1 MNAKIVLSIVFPLIF
16 LAMTVPAFA
25 VVDRVDIDQKIFLI
39 GDYFIISGTIDD
51 KDPIQVF
58 ATISKPHSPSHIL
71 ASTTSDDRGNFSFDP
86 IRASEHFKAQGTYT
100 INVFTQSQQANT
112 GEIIELKYDT
122 KKITTLADFDL
133 VLNSIGNKQVVQ
145 TKTLTFTASVTDSDV
160 KETYSLD
167 KQPAGA
173 VIDKNTGA
181 FSWTPTSSQ
190 LGGFVFDIVVNVGP
204 VEDRETILVT
214 VNPKPTVS
222 DPPVSDPPASTPPK
236 IPPEPKQ
243 EKLGIASFVE
253 KTKDPQSYVDRY
265 NNEPD
270 YKAWFD
276 TNYPEYDSIYQAVG
290 LETPE
295 ERKTT
300 TGMKESSTL
309 AVFVDPAED
318 PQSYIDRYNSD
329 PAYKTWFDENFS
341 EYESIYQA
349 VGLETPV
356 SLAVFVDPAE
366 DPQSYIDRYNS
377 DPAYKTWFDE
387 NFSEYDSIYEAVGLE
402 TPVSLAVFVDPAE
415 DPQSYI
421 DRYNSDPAYKTW
433 FDENFSEYDSIYEA
447 VGLET
452 PVSLAVFVD
461 PAEDPQSYIDR
472 YNSDPAYKTWFD
484 ENFSEYDS
492 IYEAVG
498 LSDSTM
504 AGGPIND
511 TQKAMDETRGAGQCG
526 EGTQLVDGKCV
537 PAEKDDS
544 GGCLIATAAYGSEL
558 APQVQILR
566 EIRDNQLMDT
576 SSGTSFMAG
585 FNQLYYS
592 FSPHIADMQR
602 ENPIFKE
609 AVKVAITPLLSS
621 LSIMSYAESES
632 EVLGYGIGVILM
644 NLGMYIAAPAIV
656 ILKARKYV
664 RI

>member
-16 LAMTVPAFA
+16 LAMAVPAFA

-39 GDYFIISGTIDD
+39 DDYFIISGTINDED
-51 KDPIQVF
+51 STKVF
-58 ATISKPHSPSHIL
+58 ATIAKPHSSPRIL
-71 ASTTSDDRGNFSFDP
+71 ASTISDDSGNFSF
-86 IRASEHFKAQGTYT
+86 ASIKASAHFTSQGTYT
-100 INVFTQSQQANT
+100 ISVFTEFQTTDT

-167 KQPAGA
+167 KQPDGA

-190 LGGFVFDIVVNVGP
+190 LDGFVFDVVVNIGP
-204 VEDRETILVT
+204 IEDRETILVT
-214 VNPKPTVS
+214 VNPKPAVS
-222 DPPVSDPPASTPPK
+222 DPPVSDPPTSITPK
-236 IPPEPKQ
+236 ITPEPKQ
-243 EKLGIASFVE
+243 EKLGIAPFVD
-253 KTKDPQSYVDRY
+253 KTENPQSYVDRY

-318 PQSYIDRYNSD
+318 PQSYVDRYNSD
-329 PAYKTWFDENFS
+329 PAYKAWFDENFP
-341 EYESIYQA
+341 EYNSIYEA

-356 SLAVFVDPAE
+356 PLAVFVDPAE

-377 DPAYKTWFDE
+377 DPAYKAWFDE

-402 TPVSLAVFVDPAE
+402 TPVTLAVFVDPAE

-421 DRYNSDPAYKTW
+421 DRYNSDPAYKAW
-433 FDENFSEYDSIYEA
+433 FDENFSEYESIYQA

-452 PVSLAVFVD
+452 PVPLAVFVD

-472 YNSDPAYKTWFD
+472 YNSDPAYKAWFD
-484 ENFSEYDS
+484 ENFPEYES
-492 IYEAVG
+492 IYQAVG

-511 TQKAMDETRGAGQCG
+511 AQKTIDENSGAGQCG

-537 PAEKDDS
+537 PAKKDDR

-566 EIRDNQLMDT
+566 EIRDNQLMGT
-576 SSGTSFMAG
+576 SSGTSFMTG

-592 FSPHIADMQR
+592 FSPYIADMQR

-656 ILKARKYV
+656 ILKARKYI
-664 RI
+664 RL

>member
-39 GDYFIISGTIDD
+39 DDYFIISGTINDE
-51 KDPIQVF
+51 DPTQVF
-58 ATISKPHSPSHIL
+58 ATIAKPHSPSHIL
-71 ASTTSDDRGNFSFDP
+71 ADTKSDDRGNFSFDP

-100 INVFTQSQQANT
+100 INVFTQSQRANT

-160 KETYSLD
+160 RETYSLD

-190 LGGFVFDIVVNVGP
+190 LGGFVFDVVVNVGP
-204 VEDRETILVT
+204 IEDRETILVT

-222 DPPVSDPPASTPPK
+222 DPPASTPPK
-236 IPPEPKQ
+236 IPPDPKQ
-243 EKLGIASFVE
+243 EKLEIAPFVK
-253 KTKDPQSYVDRY
+253 KTEDPQSYVDRY

-276 TNYPEYDSIYQAVG
+276 TNYSEYDSIYQAVG

-300 TGMKESSTL
+300 TGMKEPSSLAVFVDPAEDPQSYVNRYNSDPAYKTWFDENFSEYDSIYEAVGLETPVPL

-356 SLAVFVDPAE
+356 PLAVFVDPAE

-402 TPVSLAVFVDPAE
+402 TPVPLAVFVDPAE

-421 DRYNSDPAYKTW
+421 DRYNNDPAYKAW
-433 FDENFSEYDSIYEA
+433 FDDNFPAYESIY
-447 VGLET
+447 
-452 PVSLAVFVD
+452 
-461 PAEDPQSYIDR
+461 Q
-472 YNSDPAYKTWFD
+472 
-484 ENFSEYDS
+484 
-492 IYEAVG
+492 AVG
-498 LSDSTM
+498 LSDSTNM

-511 TQKAMDETRGAGQCG
+511 AQKTTDENRGAGQCG

-537 PAEKDDS
+537 PAKKDDR

-566 EIRDNQLMDT
+566 EIRDNQLMGT
-576 SSGTSFMAG
+576 SSGTSFMTG
-585 FNQLYYS
+585 FNHLYYS

-656 ILKARKYV
+656 ILKARKYI
-664 RI
+664 RL

>member
-1 MNAKIVLSIVFPLIF
+1 MNTKIVLSIVFPLIF

-25 VVDRVDIDQKIFLI
+25 AVDRVDIDQKIFLI
-39 GDYFIISGTIDD
+39 DDYFIISGTIDD
-51 KDPIQVF
+51 EDPTPVF
-58 ATISKPHSPSHIL
+58 ATIAKPHSSPHIL
-71 ASTTSDDRGNFSFDP
+71 ASITSDDRGNFSFDP

-160 KETYSLD
+160 RETYSLD

-190 LGGFVFDIVVNVGP
+190 LGGFVFDVVVNVGP
-204 VEDRETILVT
+204 IEDRETILVT

-243 EKLGIASFVE
+243 EKLEIASFVK
-253 KTKDPQSYVDRY
+253 KTDDPQSYVDRY

-276 TNYPEYDSIYQAVG
+276 NNFSQYDSIYQAVG

-295 ERKTT
+295 ERKTA
-300 TGMKESSTL
+300 TGIKESSTLAVFVDPTEDPQSYVDRYNSDPAYKTWFDENFSQYDSIYEAVGLETPVPL

-341 EYESIYQA
+341 QYDSIYEA

-356 SLAVFVDPAE
+356 PLAVFVDPAE

-387 NFSEYDSIYEAVGLE
+387 NFPEYESIYRAVGLE
-402 TPVSLAVFVDPAE
+402 TPVPLAVFVDPAE
-415 DPQSYI
+415 DPQSYV
-421 DRYNSDPAYKTW
+421 DRYNSDLAYKTW
-433 FDENFSEYDSIYEA
+433 FDENFPEYESIY
-447 VGLET
+447 
-452 PVSLAVFVD
+452 
-461 PAEDPQSYIDR
+461 Q
-472 YNSDPAYKTWFD
+472 
-484 ENFSEYDS
+484 
-492 IYEAVG
+492 AVG

-511 TQKAMDETRGAGQCG
+511 AQKAMDENRGAGQCG

-537 PAEKDDS
+537 PAEKDDR

-566 EIRDNQLMDT
+566 EIRDNQLMGT
-576 SSGTSFMAG
+576 SSGTSFMTG
-585 FNQLYYS
+585 FNHLYYS

-644 NLGMYIAAPAIV
+644 NLGMYIVAPAIV

>member
-1 MNAKIVLSIVFPLIF
+1 MNTKIVLSIVFPLIF

-39 GDYFIISGTIDD
+39 DDYFIISGTIDD
-51 KDPIQVF
+51 EDPIHVF
-58 ATISKPHSPSHIL
+58 ATIAKPHSPPHIL

-86 IRASEHFKAQGTYT
+86 IRASEYFKAQGTYT
-100 INVFTQSQQANT
+100 INVFTQFQQTDT

-133 VLNSIGNKQVVQ
+133 VLESIGNKQVVQ
-145 TKTLTFTASVTDSDV
+145 TETLTFTVSVTDSDV
-160 KETYSLD
+160 RETYSLD

-173 VIDKNTGA
+173 TIDKNTGV
-181 FSWTPTSSQ
+181 FSWTPTNSQ
-190 LGGFVFDIVVNVGP
+190 LGGFVFDVVVNVGP
-204 VEDRETILVT
+204 VEDREVILVT

-222 DPPVSDPPASTPPK
+222 DPPVSDPPTSITPK
-236 IPPEPKQ
+236 ITPEPKQ
-243 EKLGIASFVE
+243 EKLGIAPFVD
-253 KTKDPQSYVDRY
+253 KTENPQSYVNRY

-270 YKAWFD
+270 YKTWFD
-276 TNYPEYDSIYQAVG
+276 NNFPEYESIYQAVG
-290 LETPE
+290 FETPVP
-295 ERKTT
+295 
-300 TGMKESSTL
+300 L
-309 AVFVDPAED
+309 AMFVDPAED

-329 PAYKTWFDENFS
+329 PAYKTWFDNNFS

-356 SLAVFVDPAE
+356 PLAMFVDPAE

-377 DPAYKTWFDE
+377 DPAYKTWFDN
-387 NFSEYDSIYEAVGLE
+387 NFPEYESIYQAVGFE
-402 TPVSLAVFVDPAE
+402 TPVPLAMFVDPAE

-433 FDENFSEYDSIYEA
+433 FDNNFPEYESIYQA
-447 VGLET
+447 VGFET
-452 PVSLAVFVD
+452 PVPLAMFVD

-484 ENFSEYDS
+484 NNFPEYDS
-492 IYEAVG
+492 IYQAVG

-511 TQKAMDETRGAGQCG
+511 AQKAMDENKGAGQCG

-537 PAEKDDS
+537 PAKKDDR

-558 APQVQILR
+558 SPQVQILR
-566 EIRDNQLMDT
+566 EIRDNQLMST

-592 FSPHIADMQR
+592 FSPYIADMQR

-656 ILKARKYV
+656 LFKARKH
-664 RI
+664 IKI

>member
-16 LAMTVPAFA
+16 LAMAVPAFA

-39 GDYFIISGTIDD
+39 DDYFIISGTIDD
-51 KDPIQVF
+51 EDPTHVF
-58 ATISKPHSPSHIL
+58 ATIAKPHSPPHIL

-86 IRASEHFKAQGTYT
+86 IRASEYFKAQGTYT
-100 INVFTQSQQANT
+100 INVFTQSQQTDT
-112 GEIIELKYDT
+112 GEIIELRYDT

-133 VLNSIGNKQVVQ
+133 VLESIGNKQVVQ
-145 TKTLTFTASVTDSDV
+145 TETLTFTVSVTDSDV
-160 KETYSLD
+160 RETYSLD

-173 VIDKNTGA
+173 TIDKNTGV
-181 FSWTPTSSQ
+181 FSWTPTNSQ
-190 LGGFVFDIVVNVGP
+190 LGGFVFDVVVNVGP
-204 VEDRETILVT
+204 VEDREVILVT

-222 DPPVSDPPASTPPK
+222 DPPVSDPPASTTPK
-236 IPPEPKQ
+236 ITPEPKQ
-243 EKLGIASFVE
+243 EKLGIAPFVD
-253 KTKDPQSYVDRY
+253 KTENPQSYVDRY

-276 TNYPEYDSIYQAVG
+276 NN
-290 LETPE
+290 L
-295 ERKTT
+295 
-300 TGMKESSTL
+300 
-309 AVFVDPAED
+309 
-318 PQSYIDRYNSD
+318 
-329 PAYKTWFDENFS
+329 S

-349 VGLETPV
+349 VGLDTPEERKTTTGIKESS

-377 DPAYKTWFDE
+377 DPAYKTWFDN
-387 NFSEYDSIYEAVGLE
+387 NFSEYESIYQAVGLKTPVPLAMFVDPAEDPQSYIDRYNSDPAYKTWFDNNFSEYESIYQAVGLE
-402 TPVSLAVFVDPAE
+402 TPVPLAMFVDPAEDPQSYIDRYNSDPAYKTWFDNNFSEYESIYQAVGLETPVPLAVFVDPAE

-433 FDENFSEYDSIYEA
+433 FDNNFSEYESIYQA
-447 VGLET
+447 VGL
-452 PVSLAVFVD
+452 F
-461 PAEDPQSYIDR
+461 
-472 YNSDPAYKTWFD
+472 
-484 ENFSEYDS
+484 
-492 IYEAVG
+492 
-498 LSDSTM
+498 DSTM

-511 TQKAMDETRGAGQCG
+511 AQKAMDENKGAGQCG

-537 PAEKDDS
+537 PAKKDDR

-558 APQVQILR
+558 APQVQLLR
-566 EIRDNQLMDT
+566 EIRDNQLMGT
-576 SSGTSFMAG
+576 SSGTSFMTG

-592 FSPHIADMQR
+592 FSPYIADMQR
-602 ENPIFKE
+602 ESPIFKE

-656 ILKARKYV
+656 LFKARKY
-664 RI
+664 IKI

>member
-1 MNAKIVLSIVFPLIF
+1 MNTKIVLFIVFPLIF

-25 VVDRVDIDQKIFLI
+25 AVDRVDIDQKIFLI
-39 GDYFIISGTIDD
+39 DDYFIISGTIDD
-51 KDPIQVF
+51 EDPTPVF
-58 ATISKPHSPSHIL
+58 ATIAKPHSSPHIL
-71 ASTTSDDRGNFSFDP
+71 ASITSDDRGNFSFDP

-160 KETYSLD
+160 RETYSLD

-190 LGGFVFDIVVNVGP
+190 LGGFVFDVVVNVGP
-204 VEDRETILVT
+204 IEDRETILVT

-222 DPPVSDPPASTPPK
+222 DPSASTPPK

-265 NNEPD
+265 NSDPA
-270 YKAWFD
+270 YKVWFD
-276 TNYPEYDSIYQAVG
+276 NNFSQYDSIYQAVG

-300 TGMKESSTL
+300 TSMKESSTLAVFVDPAEDPQSYIDRYNSDPAYKAWFDENFSEYESIYQAVGLKTPVPLAMFVDPAEDPQSYVDRYNSDPAYKAWFDENFSEYNSIYEAVGLETPAIL

-349 VGLETPV
+349 VGLKTQVP
-356 SLAVFVDPAE
+356 LAVFVDPAE

-377 DPAYKTWFDE
+377 DPAYKAWFDE
-387 NFSEYDSIYEAVGLE
+387 NFSEYESIY
-402 TPVSLAVFVDPAE
+402 
-415 DPQSYI
+415 Q
-421 DRYNSDPAYKTW
+421 
-433 FDENFSEYDSIYEA
+433 
-447 VGLET
+447 
-452 PVSLAVFVD
+452 
-461 PAEDPQSYIDR
+461 
-472 YNSDPAYKTWFD
+472 
-484 ENFSEYDS
+484 
-492 IYEAVG
+492 AVG

-511 TQKAMDETRGAGQCG
+511 AQKAMDENRGAGQCG

-537 PAEKDDS
+537 PAKKDDR

-566 EIRDNQLMDT
+566 EIRDNQLMGT
-576 SSGTSFMAG
+576 SSGTSFMTG
-585 FNQLYYS
+585 FNHLYYS
-592 FSPHIADMQR
+592 FSPYIADMQR

-632 EVLGYGIGVILM
+632 EVLGYGVGVILM

-656 ILKARKYV
+656 ILKARKYI

>member
-16 LAMTVPAFA
+16 LAMAVPAFA

-39 GDYFIISGTIDD
+39 DDYFIISGTINDAD
-51 KDPIQVF
+51 STKVF
-58 ATISKPHSPSHIL
+58 ATIAKPHSSPRIL
-71 ASTTSDDRGNFSFDP
+71 ASTISDDSGNFSFDS
-86 IRASEHFKAQGTYT
+86 IKASDYFTSQGTYT
-100 INVFTQSQQANT
+100 ISVFTELQTTDT

-133 VLNSIGNKQVVQ
+133 VLESIGNKQVVQ
-145 TKTLTFTASVTDSDV
+145 TETLTFTVSVTDSDV
-160 KETYSLD
+160 RETYSLD

-173 VIDKNTGA
+173 TIDKNTGV
-181 FSWTPTSSQ
+181 FSWTPTNSQ

-204 VEDRETILVT
+204 VEDREVILVT

-222 DPPVSDPPASTPPK
+222 DSPASTPPK

-243 EKLGIASFVE
+243 EKLGIAPFVD
-253 KTKDPQSYVDRY
+253 KTENPQSYVDRY

-276 TNYPEYDSIYQAVG
+276 DNFSEYESIYQAVG
-290 LETPE
+290 LKTPVP
-295 ERKTT
+295 
-300 TGMKESSTL
+300 L
-309 AVFVDPAED
+309 AMFVDPAED

-329 PAYKTWFDENFS
+329 PAYKTWFDDNFSEYESIYQAVGLKTPVPLAMFVDPAEDPQSYIDRYNSDPAYKAWFDNNFS

-356 SLAVFVDPAE
+356 PLAVFVDPAE

-377 DPAYKTWFDE
+377 DPAYKAWFDN
-387 NFSEYDSIYEAVGLE
+387 NFSEYESIY
-402 TPVSLAVFVDPAE
+402 
-415 DPQSYI
+415 Q
-421 DRYNSDPAYKTW
+421 
-433 FDENFSEYDSIYEA
+433 
-447 VGLET
+447 
-452 PVSLAVFVD
+452 
-461 PAEDPQSYIDR
+461 
-472 YNSDPAYKTWFD
+472 
-484 ENFSEYDS
+484 
-492 IYEAVG
+492 AVG

-504 AGGPIND
+504 AGGFPIND
-511 TQKAMDETRGAGQCG
+511 TQKTMDENKGAGQCG

-537 PAEKDDS
+537 PAKKDDR

-558 APQVQILR
+558 APQVQLLR
-566 EIRDNQLMDT
+566 EIRDNQLMGT
-576 SSGTSFMAG
+576 SSGTSFMTG

-592 FSPHIADMQR
+592 FSPYIADMQR
-602 ENPIFKE
+602 ESPIFKE

-656 ILKARKYV
+656 LFKARKY
-664 RI
+664 IKI

>member
-1 MNAKIVLSIVFPLIF
+1 MNTKIVLSIVFPLIF

-39 GDYFIISGTIDD
+39 DDYFIISGTIDD
-51 KDPIQVF
+51 EDPIHVF
-58 ATISKPHSPSHIL
+58 ATIAKPHSPPHIL

-86 IRASEHFKAQGTYT
+86 IRASEYFKAQGTYT
-100 INVFTQSQQANT
+100 ISVFTELQTTDT

-133 VLNSIGNKQVVQ
+133 VLESIGNKQVVQ
-145 TKTLTFTASVTDSDV
+145 TETLTFTVSVTDSDV
-160 KETYSLD
+160 RETYSLD

-173 VIDKNTGA
+173 TIDKNTGV
-181 FSWTPTSSQ
+181 FSWTPTNSQ
-190 LGGFVFDIVVNVGP
+190 LGGFVFDVVVNVGP
-204 VEDRETILVT
+204 VEDREVILVT

-222 DPPVSDPPASTPPK
+222 DPPVSDPPTSITPK
-236 IPPEPKQ
+236 ITPEPKQ
-243 EKLGIASFVE
+243 EKLGIAPFVD
-253 KTKDPQSYVDRY
+253 KTENPQSYVDRY

-276 TNYPEYDSIYQAVG
+276 DNFSEYESIYQAVG
-290 LETPE
+290 LETPVPLAMFVDPTE
-295 ERKTT
+295 DPQSYIDRYNSDPAYKAWFDNNFSEYESIYQAVGLKTPVP
-300 TGMKESSTL
+300 L

-329 PAYKTWFDENFS
+329 PAYKAWFDNNFS

-356 SLAVFVDPAE
+356 PLAVFVDPAE

-377 DPAYKTWFDE
+377 DPAYKAWFDN
-387 NFSEYDSIYEAVGLE
+387 NFSEYESIYQAVGL
-402 TPVSLAVFVDPAE
+402 F
-415 DPQSYI
+415 
-421 DRYNSDPAYKTW
+421 
-433 FDENFSEYDSIYEA
+433 
-447 VGLET
+447 
-452 PVSLAVFVD
+452 
-461 PAEDPQSYIDR
+461 
-472 YNSDPAYKTWFD
+472 
-484 ENFSEYDS
+484 
-492 IYEAVG
+492 
-498 LSDSTM
+498 DSTM
-504 AGGPIND
+504 AGGLSIND
-511 TQKAMDETRGAGQCG
+511 TQKAMDENKGAGQCG

-537 PAEKDDS
+537 PAKKDDR

-566 EIRDNQLMDT
+566 EIRDNQLMGT
-576 SSGTSFMAG
+576 SSGTSFMTG

-592 FSPHIADMQR
+592 FSPYIADLQR

-609 AVKVAITPLLSS
+609 AVKVVITPLLSS

-644 NLGMYIAAPAIV
+644 NLGMYIAAPAIT
-656 ILKARKYV
+656 IIKARKY
-664 RI
+664 IGI

>member
-1 MNAKIVLSIVFPLIF
+1 MNTKIVLSIVFPLIF

-25 VVDRVDIDQKIFLI
+25 AVDRVDIDQKIFLI
-39 GDYFIISGTIDD
+39 DDYFIISGTIDD
-51 KDPIQVF
+51 EDPTPVF
-58 ATISKPHSPSHIL
+58 ATIAKPHSSPHIL
-71 ASTTSDDRGNFSFDP
+71 ASITSDDRGNFSFDP

-160 KETYSLD
+160 RETYSLD

-190 LGGFVFDIVVNVGP
+190 LGGFVFDVVVNVGP
-204 VEDRETILVT
+204 IEDRETILVT

-243 EKLGIASFVE
+243 EKLEIASFVK
-253 KTKDPQSYVDRY
+253 KTDDPQSYVDRY

-276 TNYPEYDSIYQAVG
+276 NNFSQYDSIYQAVG

-295 ERKTT
+295 ERKTA
-300 TGMKESSTL
+300 TGIKESSTLAVFVDPTEDPQSYIDRYNSDPAYKTWFDENFSQYDSIYEAVGLETPVPLAVFVDPAEDPQSYVDRYNSDPAYKTWFDENFPEYESIYQAVGLETPVPL

-329 PAYKTWFDENFS
+329 PAYKTWFDENFP
-341 EYESIYQA
+341 EYESIYRA

-356 SLAVFVDPAE
+356 PLAVFVDPAE
-366 DPQSYIDRYNS
+366 DPQSYVDRYNS
-377 DPAYKTWFDE
+377 DLAYKTWFDE
-387 NFSEYDSIYEAVGLE
+387 NFPEYESIY
-402 TPVSLAVFVDPAE
+402 
-415 DPQSYI
+415 Q
-421 DRYNSDPAYKTW
+421 
-433 FDENFSEYDSIYEA
+433 
-447 VGLET
+447 
-452 PVSLAVFVD
+452 
-461 PAEDPQSYIDR
+461 
-472 YNSDPAYKTWFD
+472 
-484 ENFSEYDS
+484 
-492 IYEAVG
+492 AVG

-511 TQKAMDETRGAGQCG
+511 AQKAMDENRGAGQCG

-537 PAEKDDS
+537 PAEKDDR

-566 EIRDNQLMDT
+566 EIRDNQLMGT
-576 SSGTSFMAG
+576 SSGTSFMTG
-585 FNQLYYS
+585 FNHLYYS

-644 NLGMYIAAPAIV
+644 NLGMYIVAPAIV